1 MSPLRRAT
9 RAITESPLRAL
20 LAAASLAVAALVV
33 AGPLLASRY
42 PPMTDLPFHA
52 AHTSILRHY
61 GDPTWHFREQFDLQP
76 IAVPYL
82 SHYAIGALLMW
93 VMPPLAA
100 VKAATVIVL
109 AMVPAGMAVLL
120 HGMKRS
126 PLGALLTLPLVYS
139 TLTHWGFINFV
150 GALGLFAMAVGLA
163 MLVVDRP
170 TPVRRWGLGITLVV
184 LFFTHIFRFP
194 MAIAAVVGTALFLY
208 PATRRLRPVVG
219 PMVPSLVLFGIWLV
233 VRPKAID
240 PGGAKLGFEWGRRA
254 EIWGL
259 LFSGF
264 ADPAEKELAGAF
276 VKVAAFTGLASLFAI
291 FAEGRWPA
299 RTRRASLF
307 AIGAAGVV
315 VACTVVF
322 LGLFFTL
329 PMEIGVWWYV
339 YPREATAAAFLA
351 VAVLPGLPRSLAA
364 KAPLVTAIAI
374 AGLSYGRFVT
384 RGYASFDAQTA
395 DFDRIVEKIPQAPK
409 LLYLVF
415 DHSGSSRDNTPFIH
429 LPAYVQAYRG
439 GWLSFHFAGWGASPM
454 VYRDPKEP
462 GAVVPPPVPLRWE
475 WTPHVFRVEKH
486 GAFFDWFLVRATN
499 SPDAVF
505 RGDPSIQRVGHE
517 GKWWLY
523 TRARR

>member
-233 VRPKAID
+233 VRPA
-240 PGGAKLGFEWGRRA
+240 P
-254 EIWGL
+254 
-259 LFSGF
+259 S
-264 ADPAEKELAGAF
+264 
-276 VKVAAFTGLASLFAI
+276 
-291 FAEGRWPA
+291 
-299 RTRRASLF
+299 
-307 AIGAAGVV
+307 
-315 VACTVVF
+315 
-322 LGLFFTL
+322 
-329 PMEIGVWWYV
+329 
-339 YPREATAAAFLA
+339 
-351 VAVLPGLPRSLAA
+351 VL
-364 KAPLVTAIAI
+364 
-374 AGLSYGRFVT
+374 
-384 RGYASFDAQTA
+384 
-395 DFDRIVEKIPQAPK
+395 IV
-409 LLYLVF
+409 
-415 DHSGSSRDNTPFIH
+415 
-429 LPAYVQAYRG
+429 
-439 GWLSFHFAGWGASPM
+439 
-454 VYRDPKEP
+454 
-462 GAVVPPPVPLRWE
+462 
-475 WTPHVFRVEKH
+475 
-486 GAFFDWFLVRATN
+486 
-499 SPDAVF
+499 
-505 RGDPSIQRVGHE
+505 
-517 GKWWLY
+517 
-523 TRARR
+523 